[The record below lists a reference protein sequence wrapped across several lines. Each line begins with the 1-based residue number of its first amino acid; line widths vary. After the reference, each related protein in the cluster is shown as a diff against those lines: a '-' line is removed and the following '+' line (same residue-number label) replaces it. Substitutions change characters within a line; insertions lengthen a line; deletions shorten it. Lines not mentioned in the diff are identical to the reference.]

1 MAKISKDMTIG
12 ELIAMDTNII
22 GILMGAG
29 MHCIGCPSAQGE
41 SLEEAAMVHGID
53 ADLLV
58 EKINA
63 AMAAMGMVLLN
74 IIENPNTPQ
83 KLAMIRRHRSRIGF
97 RLMDVNVR
105 G

>member
-1 MAKISKDMTIG
+1 MFFLISDASSPADKAPMNAAAAG
-12 ELIAMDTNII
+12 
-22 GILMGAG
+22 GIPVKSISSSRNVLATSP
-29 MHCIGCPSAQGE
+29 IY
-41 SLEEAAMVHGID
+41 
-53 ADLLV
+53 
-58 EKINA
+58 A